1 MPLRPIN
8 AIFIEQKQQF
18 FVVYQQGKLWQLPR
32 MKLDMSAW
40 RYRKPYTGNAS
51 ALVLARDQHI
61 ADKALAQKL
70 PTHELPSTLHG
81 ISLPRFETWWR
92 QNGFDWLNN
101 SAQATTAQVN
111 VTQSTAQPVGQATK
125 QKTKQETGQKIGQPT
140 KQTVGQTA
148 NTTNRQPQKKPSAPS
163 SLNDRPTQSST
174 ATSHALGNQIPQ
186 TQSQTQPPPQ
196 TNANLNK
203 PQSDDASKTTQASD
217 DIFDN
222 MLADLEGD
230 LLQ

>member
-40 RYRKPYTGNAS
+40 RYRKPFTGNAS

-61 ADKALAQKL
+61 NDKALAQKL
-70 PTHELPSTLHG
+70 PTHDLPSTLHG

-101 SAQATTAQVN
+101 SAQANT
-111 VTQSTAQPVGQATK
+111 TQSKTQPAGQATG
-125 QKTKQETGQKIGQPT
+125 QTTK
-140 KQTVGQTA
+140 QTA
-148 NTTNRQPQKKPSAPS
+148 NTASTQPKKPSAP
-163 SLNDRPTQSST
+163 NDRPIQSPT
-174 ATSHALGNQIPQ
+174 ATSHALGNQTPR
-186 TQSQTQPPPQ
+186 TQSLPAPQPTPQ
-196 TNANLNK
+196 INANLNNTQPNK
-203 PQSDDASKTTQASD
+203 IHPNNTQPDNASNTSKASD
-217 DIFDN
+217 DIFDS

-230 LLQ
+230 LLK